1 MQLPIDKQVFSFFP
15 FSPRI
20 IVVGRGRGVR
30 IKGKRDE
37 RKIVLTFNRGA
48 IFNGATIIPHDV
60 PMYNRWNVSQ
70 EREPANLFDKH
81 PPKGVR
87 YERVQ

>member
-1 MQLPIDKQVFSFFP
+1 M
-15 FSPRI
+15 
-20 IVVGRGRGVR
+20 
-30 IKGKRDE
+30 
-37 RKIVLTFNRGA
+37 LTFNRGA